1 LKKDKMTDLMYDV
14 EEANKEHTITL
25 LQGDVDRI
33 IMALEEWGEGDDIVK
48 DLEKYASAYMSDKE

>member
-1 LKKDKMTDLMYDV
+1 MTDLMYDV